1 MIRMC
6 EDVSGPATISQ
17 RLAWSHSSAQCR
29 CAWTKDGTKFSSIC
43 PISRDGRTAPIMWK
57 LCGFK
62 FMPIAEYDAS
72 TFQIDCTRKMSC
84 HPNSN
89 YFCPFRSRRPKQS
102 QLSPESTPNRDV
114 LPIPVSY
121 AFSLIVS
128 LTSGKSAHSTLRLGN
143 KLMNK
148 FSR

>member
-17 RLAWSHSSAQCR
+17 RLAWSHSYAQCR
-29 CAWTKDGTKFSSIC
+29 CVWTKDGTKFSSIC

-57 LCGFK
+57 LCGCK
-62 FMPIAEYDAS
+62 FMPIAEYDAY
-72 TFQIDCTRKMSC
+72 TFRIDCTRKMSC

-102 QLSPESTPNRDV
+102 QLSLESTPIRDV
-114 LPIPVSY
+114 LPY
-121 AFSLIVS
+121 QYLFHMHFLLLYHWHQAKS
-128 LTSGKSAHSTLRLGN
+128 LTQHWGWVIN
-143 KLMNK
+143 WWIN
-148 FSR
+148 F